1 VIPPNLSAVANI
13 QSSSICGEWTMEEII
28 AHPAMLTIR
37 RLATRDEAGPERN
50 RARRIEIGI
59 DWSEAQVLTPAGV
72 LI

>member
-1 VIPPNLSAVANI
+1 
-13 QSSSICGEWTMEEII
+13 MEEII